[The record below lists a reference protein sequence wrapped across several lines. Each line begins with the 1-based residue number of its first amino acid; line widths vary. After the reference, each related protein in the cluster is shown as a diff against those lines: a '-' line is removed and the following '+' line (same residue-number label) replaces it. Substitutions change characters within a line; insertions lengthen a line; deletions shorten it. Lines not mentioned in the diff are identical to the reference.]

1 MVSFKTLNIRT
12 QSCALATYSGV
23 VSIAISRLFSW
34 STSAFLENSCV
45 GRMPSCTA
53 QTHRRQQSP
62 RLTSM
67 GTALSTRQQE
77 EQFEQLAQL
86 GVYGQKKKELK
97 GRRPRQPRAVWHLAT
112 CQPSKLVSLS
122 IFYED
127 SQGLI
132 GFYDSQG
139 LAQGL

>member
-1 MVSFKTLNIRT
+1 
-12 QSCALATYSGV
+12 
-23 VSIAISRLFSW
+23 
-34 STSAFLENSCV
+34 
-45 GRMPSCTA
+45 
-53 QTHRRQQSP
+53 
-62 RLTSM
+62 M